1 MRGSSRKHIINLIMS
16 IIKKEAK
23 KICSRKHNSYMRLSI
38 KELESFTWSS
48 VENELQQ
55 QAPTLLSL
63 LKAVSSSKPSRVDLR
78 VVGMAAFVLLKG
90 RNKDLSLLQGIV
102 SAILYSGHCSKMVT
116 FSVVLQAITRLNK
129 LGLCLSHSKVTRII
143 RELGDNYDNDV
154 CVWKREAQDGT
165 VIEDIGDF
173 NFTSKCNRVGKC

>member
-1 MRGSSRKHIINLIMS
+1 
-16 IIKKEAK
+16 
-23 KICSRKHNSYMRLSI
+23 MRLSI

-55 QAPTLLSL
+55 HAPTLLSL

-102 SAILYSGHCSKMVT
+102 SAILYSGHCSKMVEIIT
-116 FSVVLQAITRLNK
+116 FSDFYCCSA
-129 LGLCLSHSKVTRII
+129 
-143 RELGDNYDNDV
+143 GDN
-154 CVWKREAQDGT
+154 Q
-165 VIEDIGDF
+165 IE
-173 NFTSKCNRVGKC
+173 